1 MRHHKPSKAAFRHI
15 EAELYYY
22 HDTVKEIENIRKE
35 ILLASPVKQ
44 EGKPSGVSDPTFNIV
59 TRLTLDKRL
68 NKLEEITEA
77 IETVV
82 GICDRPRAELIKLKY
97 WTRPQYL
104 TWNGIAQKI
113 NISERQ
119 VYIWREEIIT
129 AIADRLGWR

>member
-59 TRLTLDKRL
+59 TRLTMDKRL
-68 NKLEEITEA
+68 KKLEEITES
-77 IETVV
+77 ITHVLNLL
-82 GICDRPRAELIKLKY
+82 DRTSSELIKLKY
-97 WTRPQYL
+97 FSKPQYL
-104 TWNGIAQKI
+104 TWDGIAQKV
-113 NISERQ
+113 NFSKRQ
-119 VYIWREEIIT
+119 CIYIRDNF
-129 AIADRLGWR
+129 IAAVAERLGWR